1 MDTPPAGVERFEGR
15 QPSGCSFWRL
25 AADGK
30 IFYTM
35 PENHFNCA
43 MGAYTHNITLSP
55 DREPESGLTLNMMFD
70 LGYVRPE
77 EVPQIPRLPKQPAA
91 VVYSL
96 LGDAPVQADA
106 VLFAC
111 QPRVAMHGSAR
122 VAATRGDFQSR
133 LRREPRVSGLG
144 EDQMYFVLRGKDLDA
159 VAGALEVVINANVA
173 LSDYARDRR
182 HTLSTA

>member
-1 MDTPPAGVERFEGR
+1 
-15 QPSGCSFWRL
+15 
-25 AADGK
+25 
-30 IFYTM
+30 
-35 PENHFNCA
+35 

-55 DREPESGLTLNMMFD
+55 DREQETGLTLNMMFD

-111 QPRVAMHGSAR
+111 QPRVAMLLNGSRQSRGRSQRHAR
-122 VAATRGDFQSR
+122 VGH
-133 LRREPRVSGLG
+133 
-144 EDQMYFVLRGKDLDA
+144 
-159 VAGALEVVINANVA
+159 VVINANVA